1 MSDAFIVNGHIIDP
15 ANNIDEL
22 GDLVITDGRIVRVGV
37 NSSQRSAVSDQQ
49 ENLVVGKHSGL
60 QTPPTTS
67 ESRKPK
73 VSESH
78 SDVYDATGLIVAP
91 GLIDMHVHLREP
103 GFEHKE
109 TIATGTAAAAAGGFT
124 SVACMANTSPVIDTP
139 EKIEEIYEIARDAAA
154 TNVFPFGSITK
165 GLAGHELTDMR
176 GMRSAGA
183 VGFSDDGVTVMNAA
197 LMRDA
202 LSLSAEL
209 GFPIMVHCEEH
220 NLNAG
225 AVMNLGETSRKLG
238 LIGSPNAAEDII
250 VARDIMLAEMTGGHL
265 HVLHVSTAG
274 AVALI
279 RQGKSRGVHLT
290 AEACPHH
297 WILTDTEVEKQGTNA
312 KMHPP
317 LRTQTDIDAVIEGLC
332 DGTIDAIATDHA
344 PHAPSEKAQEM
355 LDAPNG
361 IIGLET
367 CLPLVFTSLVQP
379 GHLTLMEAIAKM
391 TAIPANI
398 LGINRGTLSVG
409 AVGDVTVININSVN
423 HVDITKSHSKSQNTP
438 FAGWELKGWQMTTL
452 REGSRIGVR
461 PS

>member
-1 MSDAFIVNGHIIDP
+1 MSDAFITNGRIIDP
-15 ANNIDEL
+15 ANNIDEVGAL
-22 GDLVITDGRIVRVGV
+22 FIANGRIAWV
-37 NSSQRSAVSDQQ
+37 NGNG
-49 ENLVVGKHSGL
+49 EPPEP
-60 QTPPTTS
+60 QTA
-67 ESRKPK
+67 
-73 VSESH
+73 
-78 SDVYDATGLIVAP
+78 DVYNAAGLVVAP

-139 EKIEEIYEIARDAAA
+139 EKIEQIYDITSETAE

-165 GLAGHELTDMR
+165 NLAGDELTDMR
-176 GMRSAGA
+176 GMYSAGA
-183 VGFSDDGVTVMNAA
+183 VGFSDDGVTVMNSA

-202 LSLSAEL
+202 LALSAEL

-250 VARDIMLAEMTGGHL
+250 VARDIMLAEMTGGYL

-274 AVALI
+274 AVELI
-279 RQGKSRGVHLT
+279 RQGKRRGVHVT

-297 WILTDTEVEKQGTNA
+297 WVLTDKEVEKQGTNA
-312 KMHPP
+312 RMHPP
-317 LRTQTDIDAVIEGLC
+317 LRTQTDIDAIIEGLR

-344 PHAPSEKAQEM
+344 PHTPQEKAQGM

-361 IIGLET
+361 ITGLET
-367 CLPLVFTSLVQP
+367 CVPLVFTYLVRP
-379 GHLTLMEAIAKM
+379 GHLTVSEAIAKM
-391 TAIPANI
+391 TSIPANI
-398 LGINRGTLSVG
+398 LGIDRGTLSVG
-409 AVGDVTVININSVN
+409 AAGDVTVIDTDLVN
-423 HVDITKSHSKSQNTP
+423 QVDVTTSRSKSQNTP
-438 FAGWELKGWQMTTL
+438 FAGRELKGWQTITL
-452 REGSRIGVR
+452 REGNRIGVR
-461 PS
+461 PSSR

>member
-1 MSDAFIVNGHIIDP
+1 MSDACIINGHIIDP
-15 ANNIDEL
+15 ANNIDEVGNL
-22 GDLVITDGRIVRVGV
+22 SITDGKITEVGGKEAF
-37 NSSQRSAVSDQQ
+37 S
-49 ENLVVGKHSGL
+49 NL
-60 QTPPTTS
+60 QNT
-67 ESRKPK
+67 
-73 VSESH
+73 
-78 SDVYDATGLIVAP
+78 DVYDAAGLIVVP

-103 GFEHKE
+103 GFAHKE

-124 SVACMANTSPVIDTP
+124 SVACMANTSPVIDAP
-139 EKIEEIYEIARDAAA
+139 EKIEQIYDIAHKTAK

-165 GLAGHELTDMR
+165 GLAGEVLTDMR

-183 VGFSDDGVTVMNAA
+183 VGFSDDGVTVMNAS

-202 LSLSAEL
+202 LALSAEL

-274 AVALI
+274 GVELI
-279 RQGKSRGVHLT
+279 RQAKKRGVHVT

-317 LRTQTDIDAVIEGLC
+317 LRTQTDIDAIIEGLC

-344 PHAPSEKAQEM
+344 PHAVSEKAQGM
-355 LDAPNG
+355 VDAPNG

-367 CLPLVFTSLVQP
+367 CLPLVLTYLVRP
-379 GHLTLMEAIAKM
+379 GHLTLTEAIAKM

-398 LGINRGTLSVG
+398 LGIDRGTLSIG
-409 AVGDVTVININSVN
+409 AVGDVTVIDIDTKNQ
-423 HVDITKSHSKSQNTP
+423 VDVTKSRSKSRNTP
-438 FAGWELKGWQMTTL
+438 FTGWELKGWQTVTL
-452 REGSRIGVR
+452 REGNRIGMP
-461 PS
+461 PSSE

>member
-1 MSDAFIVNGHIIDP
+1 MSDAFIANGHIIDP
-15 ANNIDEL
+15 ANNIDEV
-22 GDLVITDGRIVRVGV
+22 GDLLITGGRIR
-37 NSSQRSAVSDQQ
+37 
-49 ENLVVGKHSGL
+49 KHAGL
-60 QTPPTTS
+60 QTRPTRS
-67 ESRKPK
+67 DSRKPIAD
-73 VSESH
+73 SH

-139 EKIEEIYEIARDAAA
+139 EKIEQIYDIAQETAA

-165 GLAGHELTDMR
+165 DLAGNELTDMR

-197 LMRDA
+197 RMRDA
-202 LSLSAEL
+202 LALSAEL

-274 AVALI
+274 AVELV
-279 RQGKSRGVHLT
+279 RQGKDRGVHVT

-297 WILTDTEVEKQGTNA
+297 WILTDTEVEKTGNKCQDASAPTY
-312 KMHPP
+312 
-317 LRTQTDIDAVIEGLC
+317 TD
-332 DGTIDAIATDHA
+332 
-344 PHAPSEKAQEM
+344 
-355 LDAPNG
+355 
-361 IIGLET
+361 
-367 CLPLVFTSLVQP
+367 
-379 GHLTLMEAIAKM
+379 
-391 TAIPANI
+391 
-398 LGINRGTLSVG
+398 RY
-409 AVGDVTVININSVN
+409 
-423 HVDITKSHSKSQNTP
+423 
-438 FAGWELKGWQMTTL
+438 
-452 REGSRIGVR
+452 
-461 PS
+461 

>member
-1 MSDAFIVNGHIIDP
+1 MNEAFIANGRIIDP
-15 ANNIDEL
+15 ANNVDDI
-22 GDLVITDGRIVRVGV
+22 GDLFIADGRI
-37 NSSQRSAVSDQQ
+37 AWVS
-49 ENLVVGKHSGL
+49 GKAEH
-60 QTPPTTS
+60 
-67 ESRKPK
+67 PK
-73 VSESH
+73 SYTV
-78 SDVYDATGLIVAP
+78 DAYDATDLIVAP

-109 TIATGTAAAAAGGFT
+109 TVATGTAAAAAGGFT
-124 SVACMANTSPVIDTP
+124 SVACMANTAPVIDTP
-139 EKIEEIYEIARDAAA
+139 EKIEQIYDIAHETAQ

-165 GLAGHELTDMR
+165 DLAGNELTDMR
-176 GMRSAGA
+176 GMRAAGA

-202 LSLSAEL
+202 LALSAEFS
-209 GFPIMVHCEEH
+209 FPIMVHCEEH

-225 AVMNLGETSRKLG
+225 AVMNLGESSRKLD

-250 VARDIMLAEMTGGHL
+250 VARDIILAEMTSGHL

-274 AVALI
+274 AVELI
-279 RQGKSRGVHLT
+279 RQGKKRGVHVT

-317 LRTQTDIDAVIEGLC
+317 LRTQTDIDAVIAGLR

-344 PHAPSEKAQEM
+344 PHAPAEKAQGM

-367 CLPLVFTSLVQP
+367 CLPLVFTYLVQP
-379 GHLTLMEAIAKM
+379 GYLTLAEAIAKM
-391 TAIPANI
+391 TSIPANI
-398 LGINRGTLSVG
+398 LGIDRGTLSVG
-409 AVGDVTVININSVN
+409 AAADVTVIDIDSI
-423 HVDITKSHSKSQNTP
+423 HRVDVTKSRSKSQNTP
-438 FAGWELKGWQMTTL
+438 FAGWELKGWQTVTL
-452 REGSRIGVR
+452 REGNKIGVR
-461 PS
+461 PSSK

>member
-1 MSDAFIVNGHIIDP
+1 MSDACIINGRIIDP
-15 ANNIDEL
+15 ANNIDEIGNL
-22 GDLVITDGRIVRVGV
+22 SITDGKITKVGGKEALTDLQNV
-37 NSSQRSAVSDQQ
+37 NA
-49 ENLVVGKHSGL
+49 
-60 QTPPTTS
+60 
-67 ESRKPK
+67 
-73 VSESH
+73 
-78 SDVYDATGLIVAP
+78 YDATGLIVAP

-139 EKIEEIYEIARDAAA
+139 EKVEQIYDIASKTAK

-165 GLAGHELTDMR
+165 DLAGEELTDIR
-176 GMRSAGA
+176 GMHSAGA

-202 LSLSAEL
+202 LALSAEL

-225 AVMNLGETSRKLG
+225 AVMNLGATSRKLG

-265 HVLHVSTAG
+265 HVLHVSTVG
-274 AVALI
+274 AVELI
-279 RQGKSRGVHLT
+279 RQGKKRGVHVT

-297 WILTDTEVEKQGTNA
+297 WILTDTEVEQQGTNA

-317 LRTQTDIDAVIEGLC
+317 LRTQDDIEAIIEGLC

-344 PHAPSEKAQEM
+344 PHTPSEKAEGM
-355 LDAPNG
+355 IDAPNG

-367 CLPLVFTSLVQP
+367 CLPLVLTYLVQP
-379 GHLTLMEAIAKM
+379 GHLTLTEAITKM
-391 TAIPANI
+391 TSVPADI
-398 LGINRGTLSVG
+398 LGIDRGTLSVG
-409 AVGDVTVININSVN
+409 AVGDVTVIEVDAINQ
-423 HVDITKSHSKSQNTP
+423 VDVTTSRSKSRNTP
-438 FAGWELKGWQMTTL
+438 FTGWELKGWQTITL
-452 REGSRIGVR
+452 RGGVN
-461 PS
+461 S

>member
-1 MSDAFIVNGHIIDP
+1 MNDAFITNGRIIDP
-15 ANNIDEL
+15 ANNIDEVGAL
-22 GDLVITDGRIVRVGV
+22 FIANGRIAWV
-37 NSSQRSAVSDQQ
+37 NG
-49 ENLVVGKHSGL
+49 NGKPPEP
-60 QTPPTTS
+60 QTA
-67 ESRKPK
+67 
-73 VSESH
+73 
-78 SDVYDATGLIVAP
+78 DVYNAASLVVAP

-139 EKIEEIYEIARDAAA
+139 EKIEQIYDIASETAE

-165 GLAGHELTDMR
+165 NLAGDELTDMR
-176 GMRSAGA
+176 GMYSAGA
-183 VGFSDDGVTVMNAA
+183 VGFSDDGVTVMNSA

-202 LSLSAEL
+202 LALSAEL

-274 AVALI
+274 AVELI
-279 RQGKSRGVHLT
+279 RQGKRRGVHVT
-290 AEACPHH
+290 GEACPHH
-297 WILTDTEVEKQGTNA
+297 WVLTDKEVEKQGTNA
-312 KMHPP
+312 RMHPP
-317 LRTQTDIDAVIEGLC
+317 LRTQTDIDAIIEGLR

-344 PHAPSEKAQEM
+344 PHTPQEKAQGM

-361 IIGLET
+361 ITGLET
-367 CLPLVFTSLVQP
+367 CVPLVFTYLVRP
-379 GHLTLMEAIAKM
+379 GLLTVSEAIAKM
-391 TAIPANI
+391 TSIPANI
-398 LGINRGTLSVG
+398 LSIDRGTLSVG
-409 AVGDVTVININSVN
+409 AVGDVTVIDTDLVN
-423 HVDITKSHSKSQNTP
+423 QVGVTKSRSKSQNTP
-438 FAGWELKGWQMTTL
+438 FAGWELKGRQTITL
-452 REGSRIGVR
+452 RSGIAIGR
-461 PS
+461 SHL